1 MTLFDNR
8 ESGGLRPQ
16 PSGDSGGGESLGL
29 DDLVSRSGDDLD
41 LEVDATGHLVLIEG
55 RDFD

>member
-16 PSGDSGGGESLGL
+16 PSGEPGGDSLGL

-41 LEVDATGHLVLIEG
+41 LEIDATGQLVLIEG